1 MADPD
6 TTRFSTTQS
15 PGAFTIRQVP
25 LRPDERLEARPALA
39 TSPVEREREQAQD
52 QGEQVRTDADQAR
65 PPSWHETTVSPA
77 EDAARSLAV
86 ETALTAATM
95 DATRIADLF
104 ETLRTAKLWLPLPDT
119 SSSVPDSGAVELPTV
134 SYLGSE
140 FVPAYTSADLL
151 AALARPGA
159 PARRPEHIPHA
170 VVQAA
175 DLARL
180 LPGDIGI
187 ALNAGA
193 TESVPIYPPGVDF
206 LAAEG
211 PVSERDRISVG
222 PLPAE
227 PEELLAEIGAGLAAV
242 PQAAQASAAWLSVRF
257 SGEGMI
263 ISVTLDDPAD
273 AAVKDAVVAV
283 LEQAAQS
290 ARHDAGYPIDVTFPG
305 ESEPDQIDRWIA
317 ACIKP
322 FYRRD

>member
-1 MADPD
+1 
-6 TTRFSTTQS
+6 
-15 PGAFTIRQVP
+15 VP

-39 TSPVEREREQAQD
+39 TNAAEHEHEQARH
-52 QGEQVRTDADQAR
+52 EEELAPR
-65 PPSWHETTVSPA
+65 PGWHETTVSPA
-77 EDAARSLAV
+77 EDAARSQAV
-86 ETALTAATM
+86 ETALIAATM

-104 ETLRTAKLWLPLPDT
+104 ETLRAAKLWLPLPDSS

-193 TESVPIYPPGVDF
+193 NESVPIYPPGVDF

-211 PVSERDRISVG
+211 PVSEHDRISVG
-222 PLPAE
+222 PLPSE
-227 PEELLAEIGAGLAAV
+227 PGELLAGIRVGLAAV

-273 AAVKDAVVAV
+273 AAVRDLVVSV
-283 LEQAAQS
+283 LEEAAQS

-317 ACIKP
+317 ACIEP
-322 FYRRD
+322 FYRRK

>member
-1 MADPD
+1 
-6 TTRFSTTQS
+6 
-15 PGAFTIRQVP
+15 
-25 LRPDERLEARPALA
+25 
-39 TSPVEREREQAQD
+39 VE
-52 QGEQVRTDADQAR
+52 
-65 PPSWHETTVSPA
+65 S
-77 EDAARSLAV
+77 
-86 ETALTAATM
+86 ALTAATM

-104 ETLRTAKLWLPLPDT
+104 ETLRAAKLWLPLPDDSPT
-119 SSSVPDSGAVELPTV
+119 VPDSGAVELPIV

-151 AALARPGA
+151 AALARPGS

-180 LPGDIGI
+180 LPGDVGI

-206 LAAEG
+206 LAADASA
-211 PVSERDRISVG
+211 SELDRITVG

-227 PEELLAEIGAGLAAV
+227 PGDLLAGIGAGLAGI
-242 PQAAQASAAWLSVRF
+242 PQAAHASAAWLSVRF

-273 AAVKDAVVAV
+273 AAVRDGVIAV
-283 LEQAAQS
+283 LEQAVQS
-290 ARHDAGYPIDVTFPG
+290 ARHDVGYPIDVTFPG
-305 ESEPDQIDRWIA
+305 ENEPDQIDRWIA
-317 ACIKP
+317 ACIEP
-322 FYRRD
+322 FYRRASGGSGRPG